1 MEPHLS
7 EEFVITKQI
16 PQIVFDIGN
25 DQAVGWNGLPRVR
38 HNVVCLDCEIF
49 LDLAIRRELASIT
62 RAVRQF
68 VVTRWASR
76 REATMGRKFKGKTG
90 CRQI

>member
-7 EEFVITKQI
+7 GEFVITKQI

-25 DQAVGWNGLPRVR
+25 DQAVGWDGLPRVR
-38 HNVVCLDCEIF
+38 HNVVCLGCEIF

-68 VVTRWASR
+68 VVTREGNPKERQAV
-76 REATMGRKFKGKTG
+76 GNFK
-90 CRQI
+90 

>member
-25 DQAVGWNGLPRVR
+25 VQAVGRNGLPRVR
-38 HNVVCLDCEIF
+38 HNVVCEIF

-76 REATMGRKFKGKTG
+76 REATMARKFRGKTG
-90 CRQI
+90 SRQL